1 MQGEVKCE
9 NEETS
14 LHYRME
20 VVTNPGQLGKSQKE
34 EEFIARQ
41 IQGVL
46 TTRT

>member
-20 VVTNPGQLGKSQKE
+20 VVTNLGWASWVR
-34 EEFIARQ
+34 ARKKRSSSPDRFR
-41 IQGVL
+41 VS
-46 TTRT
+46 